1 MSRSRY
7 DHFDFLDLPA
17 ELRNMV
23 YEYLLATEEGIVQR
37 PAHPAG
43 GPPNPPEEPRPS
55 ISTAILLVSRQI
67 YKEARA
73 IFYLKNTCSLEFYH
87 QTHHGFQLARRDKIP
102 FVLFNNLYLMVYLKD
117 NHVDYGNDKLD
128 SVGHF
133 LASLTDTL
141 AMASELSGIDHTTK
155 EIFLDFDNKEDY
167 SHILEMSPENINYA
181 FSSSSQ
187 AIWLTLQAV
196 VAVEHMR
203 RDLKTRAPGISLI
216 SSVED
221 EAPGLQYKRES
232 SHRLRLRVPALK
244 KQGTLV
250 LGKNGDIETILDKH
264 YDENEPL

>member
-1 MSRSRY
+1 MYRSC
-7 DHFDFLDLPA
+7 LDLGTTTSTFSIFQPK
-17 ELRNMV
+17 
-23 YEYLLATEEGIVQR
+23 YIYLG
-37 PAHPAG
+37 
-43 GPPNPPEEPRPS
+43 
-55 ISTAILLVSRQI
+55 
-67 YKEARA
+67 
-73 IFYLKNTCSLEFYH
+73 
-87 QTHHGFQLARRDKIP
+87 
-102 FVLFNNLYLMVYLKD
+102 
-117 NHVDYGNDKLD
+117 
-128 SVGHF
+128 
-133 LASLTDTL
+133 
-141 AMASELSGIDHTTK
+141 
-155 EIFLDFDNKEDY
+155 FDNEEDY
-167 SHILEMSPENINYA
+167 DHILETSPENIKYA

-216 SSVED
+216 SSVEG